1 MGGSLFHPMRMRLAG
16 SRKCLCCKEFFMP
29 DCRNRER
36 QCYCNKPHCCKV
48 SKQVSQRKWRSSD
61 KGQDYEK
68 GTASLERV
76 RNWRARNPE
85 YWKRTR
91 RKRKSAL
98 RDSLN
103 SQSIDHQE
111 DIRDFTAPDFVALQD
126 SLKSQ
131 NAVIHGVIFHL
142 TGCTLQ
148 DSMDATMEKFRLLG
162 ESVLGKTI
170 QQSSF
175 G

>member
-1 MGGSLFHPMRMRLAG
+1 
-16 SRKCLCCKEFFMP
+16 MP

-36 QCYCNKPHCCKV
+36 QCYCNKPYCCKV

-61 KGQDYEK
+61 KGRNYDK
-68 GTASLERV
+68 GPDCV
-76 RNWRARNPE
+76 
-85 YWKRTR
+85 KRTR
-91 RKRKSAL
+91 EWRERNPGYSKKYRRQRKCAL

-103 SQSIDHQE
+103 SQGVDNRKDTTHLATP
-111 DIRDFTAPDFVALQD
+111 DIIALQN

-148 DSMDATMEKFRLLG
+148 DSIDATMEKFRLLG